1 MIYLAFHCLYCQMF
15 PKVSFALC
23 FPQTY
28 NVNKQVADSASTATA
43 YLTGVKTNYKTI
55 GVDGTAI
62 YKNCSSINESNKV
75 SSILQWAQKAGKRTG
90 VVTSTRVT
98 HATPAGTYAHVTDRD
113 WECDGAISAEDEEL
127 CPAVKDIATQL
138 VEEEPGKS
146 INVVMGGGYQYFDA
160 NAVGTVE
167 DPLETEFVPCNRT
180 NTTNLVD
187 VWKTYHAS
195 YSPEF
200 VRTKSDLNKVDAA
213 NTQFLLGLFSNGHM
227 PYEYEK
233 REKKLDVP
241 TLEDMTRAAIEILQQ
256 EPQGYFLLVE
266 GGRIDHA
273 PRTPSLTSP
282 G

>member
-1 MIYLAFHCLYCQMF
+1 DVAKKELERTKTVTLNNNVAKNVILFLGDGMSIPTLTAARIYKGQLKKEGGEEGTLFFETF
-15 PKVSFALC
+15 PHVGLSK
-23 FPQTY
+23 TY

-98 HATPAGTYAHVTDRD
+98 HATPAGTYAHVADRD

-146 INVVMGGGYQYFDA
+146 IN
-160 NAVGTVE
+160 
-167 DPLETEFVPCNRT
+167 
-180 NTTNLVD
+180 
-187 VWKTYHAS
+187 
-195 YSPEF
+195 
-200 VRTKSDLNKVDAA
+200 
-213 NTQFLLGLFSNGHM
+213 
-227 PYEYEK
+227 
-233 REKKLDVP
+233 
-241 TLEDMTRAAIEILQQ
+241 
-256 EPQGYFLLVE
+256 
-266 GGRIDHA
+266 
-273 PRTPSLTSP
+273 
-282 G
+282 